1 MGYLQE
7 LSRAT
12 VASVAILASC
22 STAVAQVAEAETSQW
37 SQAVWNAA
45 MHGSSDETLDALEN
59 IPDGVDPDNV
69 TDIRNA
75 IDLLKNNFEKQQAE
89 RDEQIAEQREELA
102 KTLEASKENDPTKLS
117 EALAVVLFLDS
128 IVLDRNEL
136 MNEPDIVD
144 LVNRSAEA
152 AAKAESEQD
161 WLTAMELYARLNLLE
176 EASQRFKP
184 DIERQLVRREML
196 QLYVPERY

>member
-59 IPDGVDPDNV
+59 IPDGVDHV
-69 TDIRNA
+69 TLIRTGFSTSVIVEVEVA
-75 IDLLKNNFEKQQAE
+75 PPSLTCCFVA
-89 RDEQIAEQREELA
+89 
-102 KTLEASKENDPTKLS
+102 DP
-117 EALAVVLFLDS
+117 
-128 IVLDRNEL
+128 R
-136 MNEPDIVD
+136 
-144 LVNRSAEA
+144 
-152 AAKAESEQD
+152 
-161 WLTAMELYARLNLLE
+161 
-176 EASQRFKP
+176 
-184 DIERQLVRREML
+184 
-196 QLYVPERY
+196 